1 MFNDNRRDPFGNWFG
16 QGFNFRGFGPRFE
29 RGEIR
34 YVILDLL
41 KDKPRHG
48 YSIIQELEKKSHGF
62 YTPSSGT
69 IYPTL
74 QLLEDQDLITSDQ
87 KDGKKVYAITELGL
101 KFLKDH
107 EAELEQMQE
116 RVRGRGPWGVH
127 NDLMNEM
134 REGMGQMARLVFSKA
149 SDGSLNSEKK
159 EKLRAAFNKFREEVE
174 KIISED

>member
-34 YVILDLL
+34 FVILDLL

-48 YSIIQELEKKSHGF
+48 YSIIQELEKRSHGF

-87 KDGKKVYAITELGL
+87 KDGKKVFTITELGL
-101 KFLKDH
+101 KFLKEN
-107 EAELEQMQE
+107 EAELEQMQG
-116 RVRGRGPWGVH
+116 RMRGPWGGQ
-127 NDLMNEM
+127 NDLFHEM
-134 REGMGQMARLVFSKA
+134 REGLGQTVRLIFARA
-149 SDGSLNSEKK
+149 SEGRLSSEKK
-159 EKLRAAFNKFREEVE
+159 EKLRVVFNKFREDVE

>member
-1 MFNDNRRDPFGNWFG
+1 MFNNRRDSFGNWFG
-16 QGFNFRGFGPRFE
+16 QGFNPRGFGPRFE

-34 YVILDLL
+34 FVILDLL

-87 KDGKKVYAITELGL
+87 KEGKKVFTITEQGL
-101 KFLKDH
+101 KYLK
-107 EAELEQMQE
+107 ENQAELEQMQE
-116 RVRGRGPWGVH
+116 RIRGPWGAH
-127 NDLMNEM
+127 NELMNEM
-134 REGMGQMARLVFSKA
+134 REGMGQLARFVFSQ
-149 SDGSLNSEKK
+149 NSEGKLSPEKK

-174 KIISED
+174 KIISEA

>member
-1 MFNDNRRDPFGNWFG
+1 
-16 QGFNFRGFGPRFE
+16 
-29 RGEIR
+29 
-34 YVILDLL
+34 
-41 KDKPRHG
+41 
-48 YSIIQELEKKSHGF
+48 
-62 YTPSSGT
+62 
-69 IYPTL
+69 
-74 QLLEDQDLITSDQ
+74 
-87 KDGKKVYAITELGL
+87 
-101 KFLKDH
+101 
-107 EAELEQMQE
+107 MQE